1 MGPVQYFLVGFPG
14 NKFKG
19 DIVPA
24 ITELVE
30 DGTIRVLDI
39 IFIIKDEQGDVD
51 GLEVQDL
58 PEEVA
63 GLDAMTAETASLLND
78 EDMEIAAEALPAN
91 SSAALFVFE
100 YLWAERL
107 GQAIRDADG
116 EMLAAELIPAKVV
129 EAAMK
134 SLRDEG

>member
-19 DIVPA
+19 EIVPA
-24 ITELVE
+24 ITQLVD

-39 IFIIKDEQGDVD
+39 LFIVKDEQGNVD
-51 GLEVQDL
+51 GFEIQDL
-58 PEEVA
+58 PEEIV
-63 GLDAMTAETASLLND
+63 GLDAATGEAASLLND
-78 EDMEIAAEALPAN
+78 EDMEIAAEALPEN

-107 GQAIRDADG
+107 GAAIRDAEG

-129 EAAMK
+129 EAAFEALAEE
-134 SLRDEG
+134 S